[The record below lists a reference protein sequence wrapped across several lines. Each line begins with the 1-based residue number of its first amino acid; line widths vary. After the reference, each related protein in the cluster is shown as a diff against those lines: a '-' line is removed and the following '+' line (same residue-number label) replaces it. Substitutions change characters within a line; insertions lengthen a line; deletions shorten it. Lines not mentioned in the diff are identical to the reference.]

1 MKIQSIEIGKLTIP
15 LKKPFKTALRV
26 LEVSETLVVIVT
38 TDDGTVGYGAASP
51 TAVITGD
58 TLGSIRG
65 ALGEALI
72 PQLVGMDVGNYE
84 ALIAKINSGV
94 VRNSSTRAAL
104 DMAVY
109 DLVGKM
115 YSVPLYRMLG
125 GHKNRFETDITV
137 SVNSPQEMS
146 ADARGYVADGFDTL
160 KMKVG
165 VGADIDIL
173 RVKAVRDAVGSGV
186 KIRLD
191 ANQGWNAKEAVRVIR
206 RMEDMGLD
214 IELVEQP
221 VKYHDFAGLKFVT
234 DNVMTPI
241 LADESVFSPEDALRI
256 ISMRAADII
265 NIKLMK
271 AGGIHNALKINAIA
285 ESAGIECMVGCM
297 IENKIGIA
305 AAAHFAASKK
315 NVTRM
320 DLDAPFLLATEP
332 VEGGISFE
340 GSSIVLSERP
350 GLGIVKVNNL
360 ELIG

>member
-1 MKIQSIEIGKLTIP
+1 MKISSIEVGKLTIP

-26 LEVSETLVVIVT
+26 LEVSETLVIKMMLE
-38 TDDGTVGYGAASP
+38 DGTTGYGAASP

-65 ALGEALI
+65 ALAEALT
-72 PQLVGMDVGNYE
+72 PQLIGMDIVNYE
-84 ALIAKINSGV
+84 GLIAKINAGI

-115 YSVPLYRMLG
+115 YNVPVYKMLG
-125 GHKNRFETDITV
+125 GHKDRFETDITV
-137 SVNSPQEMS
+137 SVNSPREM
-146 ADARGYVADGFDTL
+146 ADDAKQYIADGFNTL

-165 VGADIDIL
+165 VGADIDIV
-173 RVKAVRDAVGSGV
+173 RVKAVRDAVGPDI

-191 ANQGWNAKEAVRVIR
+191 ANQGWTAKEAVRVIR
-206 RMEDMGLD
+206 KMEDMGLD

-221 VKYHDFAGLKFVT
+221 VKYYDFDGLKFVT
-234 DNVMTPI
+234 DNVITPV

-256 ISMRAADII
+256 INMRAADII

-271 AGGIHNALKINAIA
+271 AGGIHNALKINAMA

-305 AAAHFAASKK
+305 AASHFAAAKK

-320 DLDAPFLLATEP
+320 DLDAPFLLASEP

-340 GSSIVLSERP
+340 GPTIIVSNSP
-350 GLGIVKVNNL
+350 GLGITQVNNL
-360 ELIG
+360 EIIG

>member
-26 LEVSETLVVIVT
+26 LEVSETLVIKLI

-58 TLGSIRG
+58 TMGSIRG
-65 ALGEALI
+65 ALAEALI
-72 PQLVGMDVGNYE
+72 PQLVGMDVVNYE

-115 YSVPLYRMLG
+115 YGVPVYRMLG

-137 SVNSPQEMS
+137 SVNSPEEMS
-146 ADARGYVADGFDTL
+146 ADAKGYIADGFNTL

-173 RVKAVRDAVGSGV
+173 RVKAVRDAVGPDI

-221 VKYHDFAGLKFVT
+221 VKYHDFEGLKFVT
-234 DNVMTPI
+234 DNVMTPV

-256 ISMRAADII
+256 IKMRAADII

-271 AGGIHNALKINAIA
+271 AGGIHNALKINAMA

-305 AAAHFAASKK
+305 AASHFAAAKK

-340 GSSIVLSERP
+340 GPTIILSENP
-350 GLGIVKVNNL
+350 GLGIVKVNDL
-360 ELIG
+360 EIIG